1 MFTVKNGPFTET
13 AADAVLVGLFDKPLK
28 FEGVLEP
35 LDQAFSGNLTE
46 LVKNGDVS
54 AKKGEAAIVPTL
66 GYLQAKRLVFAG
78 LGKDKET
85 DFHVIHEAVTKAAKL
100 AEKSGLESI
109 AVILD
114 SFVTENVTA
123 VEAAEAVFEA
133 WFLAQFHYTGYRT
146 PGNEPEKLLTSVL
159 VFTESDPAEV
169 KAACKVGQTMAM
181 GTNTARRLTATP
193 SNMMTASDLADHAQE
208 LAGRYKFEIEVLERE
223 DMEKIGMGAFLA
235 VAQGSVAPPKMIT
248 LKYKPHEDWENV
260 LTFVGK
266 GITFDT
272 GGYSIKSK
280 EGIVG
285 MKTDMGGAAAV
296 LGAME
301 IIGELQPDQP
311 VMAVIAATDNVIS
324 ANAFKPDDV
333 ITSLSGKTIE
343 IKNTDAEGRLVL
355 ADAVTYAKQQ
365 RAGKIIDVATLT
377 GGVIIALGKDKTGA
391 ITNNEP
397 FFEQVLEA
405 SRESGEMIWQLPLT
419 EHDKKRI
426 RSSDVADL
434 NNSPGRDGHAIM
446 GGGFIGE
453 FAEDTPW
460 VHLDIAGSAEM
471 SPGVM
476 TRTLAI
482 LALSEVESE

>member
-1 MFTVKNGPFTET
+1 MFTIKNGPITET
-13 AADAVLVGLFDKPLK
+13 KSDALLVGLFDKPLK
-28 FEGVLEP
+28 FEGVLRT
-35 LDQAFSGNLTE
+35 LDDAFQGNLTE
-46 LVKNGDVS
+46 LVKNGDLS
-54 AKKGEAAIVPTL
+54 AKKGKVAIIPAMGQIQT
-66 GYLQAKRLVFAG
+66 KRIVFAG
-78 LGKDKET
+78 IGKEKEV
-85 DFHVIHEAVTKAAKL
+85 DFHAIHEAVTNAAKQS
-100 AEKSGLESI
+100 KKYGLESI
-109 AVILD
+109 AVALD

-123 VEAAEAVFEA
+123 VEAAEAIFEA
-133 WFLAQFHYTGYRT
+133 FFMARYEYTGYRT
-146 PGNEPEKLLTSVL
+146 PGNEPEKILTSIDVWTDEDT
-159 VFTESDPAEV
+159 VEV
-169 KAACKVGQTMAM
+169 MAACAVGKAMAE

-193 SNMMTASDLADHAQE
+193 PNMMTATDLAGHAQK
-208 LAGRYKFEIEVLERE
+208 LADQYGFEIEILERAE
-223 DMEKIGMGAFLA
+223 MEKIGMGSFLA
-235 VAQGSVAPPKMIT
+235 VAQGSVSPPKMIT
-248 LKYKPHEDWENV
+248 LKYKPNDEWEKV

-266 GITFDT
+266 GVTFDT

-280 EGIVG
+280 DGIVG
-285 MKTDMGGAAAV
+285 MKTDMAGAAAV

-311 VMAVIAATDNVIS
+311 VMAVIPATDNVIS
-324 ANAFKPDDV
+324 GHAFKPDDV

-355 ADAVTYAKQQ
+355 ADAITYAKQQ
-365 RAGKIIDVATLT
+365 RAGRIVDVATLT

-391 ITNNEP
+391 LTNNEP

-405 SRESGEMIWQLPLT
+405 SHEAGEFIWQLPLT
-419 EHDKKRI
+419 EFDKKRI
-426 RSSDVADL
+426 RRSDVADL

-482 LALSEVESE
+482 LALS